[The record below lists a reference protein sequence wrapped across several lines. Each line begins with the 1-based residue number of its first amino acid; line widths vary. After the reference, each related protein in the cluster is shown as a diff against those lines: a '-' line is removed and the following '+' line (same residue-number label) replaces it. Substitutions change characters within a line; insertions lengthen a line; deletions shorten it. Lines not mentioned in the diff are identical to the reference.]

1 MNMQKGTIRFG
12 CSLFFLIYYLCTDD
26 SHLIMIQYSY
36 YVENCFKKGVFTM
49 RATNCPR
56 HNSFDKVKKISI
68 PKTKKYPNIGTVKA
82 YYCKKCDKYYTNID
96 EIIES
101 RIGYIAN
108 TPVYNIHRYYLPN
121 EINVLTSKSLSKLSK
136 VNITEW
142 PCHSVIFNNQI
153 WLFPLYMVIL
163 F

>member
-1 MNMQKGTIRFG
+1 
-12 CSLFFLIYYLCTDD
+12 
-26 SHLIMIQYSY
+26 
-36 YVENCFKKGVFTM
+36 M